1 MLQIVPE
8 GFVEYYRDLVRRC
21 SVSGRNNTVP
31 ELAAELAEQVGCII
45 VVVKECT
52 QLLESTNGYHSELAL
67 LRNMHQTLARNLRIL
82 VYGVNECTVPPLA
95 LHPSYQIHS
104 GGRGRPRVVINVDH
118 VELLRSCG
126 YTWNEVADAIQVSR
140 TTIWRRLRDAG
151 VHLSKYS
158 DISDQELD
166 TIVVQFQNSNP
177 NYGQQLMHGHL
188 KAQGIHIQRRRLR
201 ECVQRTD
208 PLRRHLC
215 WHQTHILC

>member
-1 MLQIVPE
+1 
-8 GFVEYYRDLVRRC
+8 
-21 SVSGRNNTVP
+21 
-31 ELAAELAEQVGCII
+31 
-45 VVVKECT
+45 
-52 QLLESTNGYHSELAL
+52 
-67 LRNMHQTLARNLRIL
+67 MHQILSRNLRIL
-82 VYGVNECTVPPLA
+82 VYGVNECTVPLLA
-95 LHPSYQIHS
+95 LYPSYQIRS
-104 GGRGRPRVVINVDH
+104 GGRGRPRVVINVEH

-177 NYGQQLMHGHL
+177 NYGQQLLQGHL

-208 PLRRHLC
+208 PD
-215 WHQTHILC
+215 TYAGIN